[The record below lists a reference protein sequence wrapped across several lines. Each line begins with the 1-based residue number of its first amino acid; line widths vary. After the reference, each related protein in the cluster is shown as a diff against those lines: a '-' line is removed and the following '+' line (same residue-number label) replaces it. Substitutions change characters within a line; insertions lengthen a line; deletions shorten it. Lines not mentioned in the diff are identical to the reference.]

1 MPSPLSARSQHATV
15 GTRKVSRAGR
25 LQGVSLRPA
34 ALAVLVLLLFLSLFF
49 GLVSALLPAWFIFA
63 VLLVPVVAGLM
74 LVRPEYGLLACMAL
88 VCGLI
93 HPGFVPRIP
102 VLGGSLAAADATL
115 LLLVLYALWD
125 LATRP
130 TQPSAATVAG
140 ARTMALSGA
149 LFTGCLVIAVALSL
163 LVRNLNPAH
172 VLGET
177 RDLLYLL
184 ILPVAM
190 VILKPEPRLKRF
202 VLGLVVLG
210 CLFSVGQIL
219 QGVFKIPVFGEQG
232 ISALETLGRQ
242 EDSTTRANTL
252 GLNIIIFALLLTV
265 GAFVTGLI
273 RRPLFVAVGGLL
285 LVGIVLTFGRTTFA
299 AVLICSALLVWWLN
313 RKKLPQLL
321 LLLVLA
327 VGLGSA
333 LAAYFKPD
341 SFAAVAYRLTS
352 IGEEI
357 DHGYSAQ
364 WRYWEAEAM
373 LPHIQ
378 AQPLVGLGLGADY
391 KGSGGSTLRPELNR
405 YVHNAYLYMAGKMGL
420 PALFLFLL
428 FMASVF
434 AMGRRSARLHPV
446 PWSRVAGAAS
456 AAMMIRFLLASITE
470 PHLMS
475 DYGLICIAVAAAL
488 VVLSARLVPPAPA
501 STPAST
507 PPPAPTGAP
516 RPDRPSGQTG
526 RWLRPRQSPAAS
538 QP

>member
-1 MPSPLSARSQHATV
+1 MQPPLSAKLTT
-15 GTRKVSRAGR
+15 GNLGPRKFSRVSRLPR
-25 LQGVSLRPA
+25 VNLRPA
-34 ALAVLVLLLFLSLFF
+34 AVGAFALLLVLALFF

-63 VLLVPVVAGLM
+63 VLLVPAVAALM

-93 HPGFVPRIP
+93 HPGFVPRLP

-125 LATRP
+125 LATRSAQPP
-130 TQPSAATVAG
+130 TAAVSG
-140 ARTMALSGA
+140 ARTMALSLA
-149 LFTGCLVIAVALSL
+149 LFTGCLIIAVALSL

-219 QGVFKIPVFGEQG
+219 QGVFKVAVFGEQG

-242 EDSTTRANTL
+242 ENSTTRANTL

-273 RRPLFVAVGGLL
+273 RRPLFLAVGGLL

-299 AVLICSALLVWWLN
+299 AVLICATLLVWWLD

-321 LLLVLA
+321 LLLVVA
-327 VGLGSA
+327 VSLGSA
-333 LAAYFKPD
+333 VAAYFKPD
-341 SFAAVAYRLTS
+341 SFAAVTYRLTS

-378 AQPLVGLGLGADY
+378 AQPLLGLGLGADY

-420 PALFLFLL
+420 PALFLFLT

-434 AMGRRSARLHPV
+434 AMGRRSARLHTL

-456 AAMMIRFLLASITE
+456 AAMVIRFLLASITE

-488 VVLSARLVPPAPA
+488 VVLSARLVPPAHA
-501 STPAST
+501 GT
-507 PPPAPTGAP
+507 TGASIGLP
-516 RPDRPSGQTG
+516 TARS
-526 RWLRPRQSPAAS
+526 
-538 QP
+538 